1 MQEVDTL
8 SDTSIYLKLR
18 NILRIARQA
27 AHAAQ
32 LENERYGIPKIFSRK
47 GIMYYEYP
55 DGRITTERPEMFE
68 RGEE

>member
-1 MQEVDTL
+1 MKEVDTL

-18 NILRIARQA
+18 DILRIARQA

-47 GIMYYEYP
+47 GIIYYEYP